1 MADIFEDSA
10 MDDTTDTTEL
20 FTDNEAVQVDAKP
33 VSTIPDK
40 FKGKSMEDVIKMYQ
54 ESEKLIGRQGQ
65 EIGEVRKLADQLL
78 QQSFK
83 KPDPK
88 EEEVSEEIDFFVD
101 PQAAIDRALSKHPK
115 IKEAEEKTAKFD
127 KYLNQKRLEEAHPD
141 AYEIA
146 ESNEFVEWVNKSKIR
161 QGLYS
166 KAHQDFDFDSA
177 DELLTTFKELHSR
190 KNAQAETDVNEVRN
204 KADETLKK
212 AVVSAGSSQE
222 TSKKIYRRA
231 DLIRL
236 RMNDPDRY
244 EALEPEIRAA
254 YNEGRVK

>member
-1 MADIFEDSA
+1 MADIFDDSA
-10 MDDTTDTTEL
+10 TDDTTDTEL
-20 FTDNEAVQVDAKP
+20 FKDEEVSKVEQP
-33 VSTIPDK
+33 VTPAIPDK

-83 KPDPK
+83 KPEPK

-146 ESNEFVEWVNKSKIR
+146 ESDEFVEWVKKSKIR
-161 QGLYS
+161 QGLYAQ
-166 KAHQDFDFDSA
+166 AHQNFDFDSA
-177 DELLTTFKELHSR
+177 DELLTTFKELNSR
-190 KNAQAETDVNEVRN
+190 KTAQAETDVDEVRN

-222 TSKKIYRRA
+222 SSKKIYRRA

-244 EALEPEIRAA
+244 EALENEIMAA
-254 YNEGRVK
+254 YAEGRVK